1 MFSFDWPWMFLFLPL
16 PYFMWRFSK
25 AEEKIKQGALRV
37 ASVSRFELRGHNVA
51 SYHNNSKLMW
61 LLIVA
66 WILLV
71 IASARPQW
79 LGDITDVPSSGR
91 DLMLGV
97 DLSHSMRQ
105 TDFYMNNRRVT
116 RLTAAKGV
124 VSKFIHRRKGDRIGL
139 IVFGSRAYVHVPLT
153 FDTKTVAVLL
163 EEAFSGMAGGSTA
176 IGDTIVLA
184 VKHLS
189 RSKNK
194 NKVLILLTDG
204 QNTGGQVS
212 PRKATEIAKVMKLR
226 IYTIGIGSPS
236 SRSLDESSL
245 TYIADQTGGN
255 YYRAQDLA
263 AMKKIYREIN
273 RLERVKQDPRRYRP
287 VTEMYYWFL
296 VLALFIV
303 LATFF
308 SQAEWRRLRDG

>member
-1 MFSFDWPWMFLFLPL
+1 MFSLAWPWMLICLPL
-16 PYFMWRFSK
+16 PYFMWRFSGS
-25 AEEKIKQGALRV
+25 EEKVKQAALRV
-37 ASVSRFELRGHNVA
+37 ASVSEFELRGHNVA
-51 SYHNNSKLMW
+51 SFNSRSNIIW
-61 LLIVA
+61 LLIVV

-71 IASARPQW
+71 ISSARPQW

-91 DLMLGV
+91 DLMLAV
-97 DLSHSMRQ
+97 DLSHSMKRP
-105 TDFYMNNRRVT
+105 DFQIEYRRVT
-116 RLTAAKGV
+116 RLTAAKQV
-124 VSKFIHRRKGDRIGL
+124 VSKFINRRTGDRIGL

-153 FDTKTVAVLL
+153 FDTKTVATLL

-184 VKHLS
+184 VKHLA

-204 QNTGGQVS
+204 QNTDGQIT

-236 SRSLDESSL
+236 SRSLDESTL
-245 TYIADQTGGN
+245 TYIASETGGK

-263 AMKKIYREIN
+263 AMKKIYREIDK
-273 RLERVKQDPRRYRP
+273 LERVKQDPRRYRP
-287 VTEMYYWFL
+287 VTEMYHWFL
-296 VLALFIV
+296 GLGLLIV
-303 LATFF
+303 LVAFF
-308 SQAEWRRLRDG
+308 SQAEWRRPNNV